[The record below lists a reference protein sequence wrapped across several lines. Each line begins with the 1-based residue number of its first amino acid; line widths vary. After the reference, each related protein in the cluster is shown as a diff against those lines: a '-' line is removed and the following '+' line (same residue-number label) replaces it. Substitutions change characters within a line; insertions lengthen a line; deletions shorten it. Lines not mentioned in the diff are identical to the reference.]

1 VAVLPDSPRAVLRLE
16 PHTIPQLRAL
26 FHDCL
31 TLLDAKLRDLEYG
44 GRMHDPWMHDP
55 VSVRMKDLYNA
66 SVMEAADGGYAAL
79 RAYQAE
85 LQRTYEALGRMEEE
99 YRRTEEV
106 NEGLFGGRV

>member
-1 VAVLPDSPRAVLRLE
+1 MAVLPDSPRAVLRVE

-26 FHDCL
+26 LQECV
-31 TLLDAKLRDLEYG
+31 TLLDTKLNDLENG

-55 VSVRMKDLYNA
+55 VSVRMQNLYNA

-85 LQRTYEALGRMEEE
+85 LQRTHEALGRMEEE